1 MVLSAGTRLG
11 PYEILGPIGAGG
23 MGEVYR
29 ARDTRL
35 DRDVALKILPEHV
48 AGHPEALSR
57 FGREAKAVAAL
68 SHPNILAVHDYGR
81 DGEVTYVVTELL
93 DGESLRAAL
102 ANGALPVRKAVDY
115 AVQVAHGI
123 AAAHENGI
131 VHRDL
136 KPDNLFVT
144 RDGRVKVLDFGL
156 ATREPLPGQ
165 DSTGSPTLSRH
176 TDPGV
181 VLGTVGYMSP
191 EQVRGAHVDHR
202 SDIFALGCVLYEM
215 LAGSL
220 ARTPPRR

>member
-1 MVLSAGTRLG
+1 
-11 PYEILGPIGAGG
+11 

-35 DRDVALKILPEHV
+35 DRDVALKILPERV

-57 FGREAKAVAAL
+57 FEREAKAVAAL
-68 SHPNILAVHDYGR
+68 SHANILAIHDYGR
-81 DGEVTYVVTELL
+81 DGDVTYVVMELL

-102 ANGALPVRKAVDY
+102 ANGALPARKAVDY

-123 AAAHENGI
+123 AAAHEKGI

-156 ATREPLPGQ
+156 ATREPLPEQ
-165 DSTGSPTLSRH
+165 DSTGSPTLAAYRSRRRAGH
-176 TDPGV
+176 GGIHV
-181 VLGTVGYMSP
+181 A
-191 EQVRGAHVDHR
+191 RAGAR
-202 SDIFALGCVLYEM
+202 C
-215 LAGSL
+215 
-220 ARTPPRR
+220 PRRSPQ